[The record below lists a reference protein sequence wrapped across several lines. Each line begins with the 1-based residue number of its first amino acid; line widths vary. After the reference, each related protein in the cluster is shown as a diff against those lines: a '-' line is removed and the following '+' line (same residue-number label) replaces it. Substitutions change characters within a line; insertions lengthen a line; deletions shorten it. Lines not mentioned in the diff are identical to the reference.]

1 MLVDTVGGRTV
12 RRNAEVR
19 TRSSAPNSRAKLVVV
34 VDDEPSIQE
43 VVSMILESEGGYEVR
58 CASNGE
64 EALALLD
71 QIAPP
76 DLLVVDIMMP
86 VMDGWGLLTALRHN
100 EKTARI
106 PVIVSSASSKHD
118 ATSLG
123 VARVLPKPIDY
134 DAFLAAVDELT
145 HGRERQTLD
154 AE

>member
-1 MLVDTVGGRTV
+1 M

-19 TRSSAPNSRAKLVVV
+19 TRSSAPKSRAKLVVV

-43 VVSMILESEGGYEVR
+43 VVSMILESEGGYEVL

-71 QIAPP
+71 EIPRP

-86 VMDGWGLLTALRHN
+86 VMDGWGLIRALRHN
-100 EKTARI
+100 EKTAQI

-118 ATSLG
+118 AASLG
-123 VARVLPKPIDY
+123 VERVLPKPIDY

-145 HGRERQTLD
+145 NRRERAMHD